1 MSSTRLTVPRFFF
14 HVEGSPDNLGL
25 ELPSIAQAKCEAARY
40 AGHLLCDA
48 ADSFWATAE
57 FNMQV
62 ANETGLVL
70 FTITISGTDA
80 PVIRHEP
87 VIEIK
92 PA

>member
-1 MSSTRLTVPRFFF
+1 MSSTRLTVPRFYF
-14 HVEGSPDNLGL
+14 HVEGGPDELGL

-48 ADSFWATAE
+48 AEGFWDTAE
-57 FNMQV
+57 ISMRV
-62 ANETGLVL
+62 ANENGLVL

-80 PVIRHEP
+80 PAIRHDP

-92 PA
+92 PI

>member
-1 MSSTRLTVPRFFF
+1 MSPTRLTVPRFFF

-48 ADSFWATAE
+48 ADSFWTKAE

-62 ANETGLVL
+62 TNETGLVL

-80 PVIRHEP
+80 PAIRQDP

-92 PA
+92 PV